1 MRLEN
6 ELTDILATI
15 NRMWCDH
22 MCSKEI
28 PLPCIMK
35 LFALVLF
42 WCCRMTIS
50 NKVDIG
56 NSVVSN
62 NIDKGYEDDKNQIFG
77 YFHN

>member
-1 MRLEN
+1 
-6 ELTDILATI
+6 
-15 NRMWCDH
+15 
-22 MCSKEI
+22 
-28 PLPCIMK
+28 
-35 LFALVLF
+35 
-42 WCCRMTIS
+42 MTIS